1 MKCLPIFLSAALLLT
16 ATVSSAAD
24 AIPVTSADGR
34 VLNLGF
40 EDGTLRDWTATGE
53 AFAKQPVKGEI
64 DQNRPFGKGKSANRK
79 GEYWLGGYEILR
91 DEPKGTL
98 TSVEFKVTQPW
109 ASFLVGGGSLPG
121 TRVEIVTKDDGKVIH
136 TARGVNDERMAR
148 SVVDLRKFEK
158 REIFI
163 RIVDEETVGWGHV
176 NFDDFIFHAEEP
188 KFPADQL
195 AQKSAKPAPGNT
207 SDPNLKPDDVQ
218 FAGLPAEKAAQV
230 ATVPA
235 GYELKVFAAEP
246 DIVNPIAFCMDD
258 RARIWV
264 VEGMTYPQR
273 AKTEPGA
280 PEWLG
285 GKDRILVFED
295 TDGDGHFD
303 KRTVFMEGLNL
314 VSGIEVGFGGVFV
327 GAAPNLIF
335 IPVENWD
342 DPKPGKVEVLL
353 NGWGDNDTHETLNT
367 FHWGPDGWL
376 YGCHGVFTHS
386 LVGKPGTPMPGV
398 AKNAPDENAAKELR
412 DELAVLEKE
421 MQKLEDERNA
431 FRKVNNVGILREDA
445 NSAAKYLT
453 KLHGQLAVLKYDLE
467 SIAAKQDVPAD
478 KARGASMRVHIQN
491 LEQTISIWEGKR
503 LALDQRLAEWGKI
516 EAPIQGIAAQMDR
529 ITGKLMALGVGYSPE
544 KFHDE
549 LVRLEN
555 ELKKEEAEMA
565 DMRKVVNIALLHEEG
580 NTAATTLTDLN
591 HQAARAKT
599 ELDLIPLLLNVP
611 VEKQK
616 EWSDGLREK
625 IKTMEESIKTWETK
639 ALDIARRIA
648 DWDKNESR
656 VERTK
661 QQIERITARQREVD
675 IAKNEIQKPAEQR
688 VPLNAGIWRYQPQ
701 RREFEVFAH
710 GTSNPWGIDWNA
722 DGDLFAE
729 ACVIPHLFHI
739 IQGAR
744 YQRQAGQHFDPHTY
758 DDIKTIA
765 DHRHYLGATPHS
777 GNGKSDTA
785 GGGHAHAGLCIPQH
799 PSWPDGIRGNV
810 LMNNIHG
817 ARINMDVL
825 ERKGSGYVAH
835 HGADFINFH
844 DKASQIVD
852 LREGPDGTL
861 FMIDWYDLNQCH
873 NPRREAHD
881 YTTGRIFRLGR
892 NGQIV
897 KPVDF
902 GKMTLLDL
910 QKTALSGDA
919 FEARCARRRVAE
931 LVQTPQQQM
940 EFLRNNQKFLEERA
954 AAAKEGRGTNEIGSI
969 KMTLLSAALV
979 FEPKLDHK
987 LKELFVSFSH
997 EAALDTLPPIM
1008 SWSIRMAV
1016 SSNVDIQNVAWFMAK
1031 LAGVRVSP
1039 IVRLA
1044 LASACQRLTVEQRK
1058 PIVLALLAHGEDA
1071 DDANLPL
1078 MDWYAAE
1085 PIVAADPAWAA
1096 EALGACK
1103 IPKVSEFIAR
1113 RMSEK

>member
-1 MKCLPIFLSAALLLT
+1 MKFLPAIFSSAVSFVA
-16 ATVSSAAD
+16 AVSISSAAD
-24 AIPVTSADGR
+24 AIPATSADGR

-40 EDGTLRDWTATGE
+40 EDGTLRDWTAVGD
-53 AFAKQPVKGEI
+53 AFEKQPVKGEI
-64 DQNRPFGKGKSANRK
+64 DQTRLYGKGRVSNRK
-79 GEYWLGGYEILR
+79 GEYWMGGYEVQLN
-91 DEPKGTL
+91 DKGKGAL

-109 ASFLVGGGSLPG
+109 ASFLVGGGALPG

-136 TARGVNDERMAR
+136 TARGVNDERMAQ

-163 RIVDEETVGWGHV
+163 RIVDEETAGWGHV

-195 AQKSAKPAPGNT
+195 AKKPGDK
-207 SDPNLKPDDVQ
+207 SDPNLKPDAIEY
-218 FAGLPAEKAAQV
+218 AGIPAEKAAQV
-230 ATVPA
+230 ATVPE

-246 DIVNPIAFCMDD
+246 DIVNPIAFCLDD
-258 RARIWV
+258 RARVWV

-353 NGWGDNDTHETLNT
+353 NGWGGNDTHETLNT

-386 LVGKPGTPMPGV
+386 LVGKPGAPMPGE
-398 AKNAPDENAAKELR
+398 AKNEPDENAIKQLR
-412 DELAVLEKE
+412 DELAAMEKE
-421 MQKLEDERNA
+421 MQTGEEEMHA
-431 FRKVNNVGILREDA
+431 FQKQNNIGFLREDA
-445 NSAAKYLT
+445 NAAARY
-453 KLHGQLAVLKYDLE
+453 VLKLNV
-467 SIAAKQDVPAD
+467 QMDVAF
-478 KARGASMRVHIQN
+478 KE
-491 LEQTISIWEGKR
+491 L
-503 LALDQRLAEWGKI
+503 
-516 EAPIQGIAAQMDR
+516 EAPAPKQNIPAEKTRSDALRIQI
-529 ITGKLMALGVGYSPE
+529 
-544 KFHDE
+544 
-549 LVRLEN
+549 EN
-555 ELKKEEAEMA
+555 LKQTR
-565 DMRKVVNIALLHEEG
+565 D
-580 NTAATTLTDLN
+580 
-591 HQAARAKT
+591 
-599 ELDLIPLLLNVP
+599 
-611 VEKQK
+611 
-616 EWSDGLREK
+616 
-625 IKTMEESIKTWETK
+625 TWEAK
-639 ALDIARRIA
+639 ALDLNQRIA
-648 DWDKNESR
+648 GWDTIRAKI
-656 VERTK
+656 ERTK
-661 QQIERITARQREVD
+661 VQMARVSSLAVPVKVE
-675 IAKNEIQKPAEQR
+675 QKPAAPR
-688 VPLNAGIWRYQPQ
+688 VALNAGIWRYQPQ

-710 GTSNPWGIDWNA
+710 GTSNPWGMDWNA

-892 NGQIV
+892 KGQIV
-897 KPVDF
+897 KAVNLGQMETPALFQIALF
-902 GKMTLLDL
+902 GEVWEARHALRLLIERKPEVSEL
-910 QKTALSGDA
+910 KTAVKSVPKFQKDA
-919 FEARCARRRVAE
+919 NGEY
-931 LVQTPQQQM
+931 PM
-940 EFLRNNQKFLEERA
+940 EHLRALARA
-954 AAAKEGRGTNEIGSI
+954 ADSICVLSPDGSEEPSEPLR
-969 KMTLLSAALV
+969 TLSPNTRHNLITS
-979 FEPKLDHK
+979 
-987 LKELFVSFSH
+987 VS
-997 EAALDTLPPIM
+997 
-1008 SWSIRMAV
+1008 
-1016 SSNVDIQNVAWFMAK
+1016 Q
-1031 LAGVRVSP
+1031 RVKDREQWLGSFQEFANAPTSP
-1039 IVRLA
+1039 RVRLA

-1096 EALGACK
+1096 EALAACK
-1103 IPKVSEFIAR
+1103 IPKVAEFIAR

>member
-1 MKCLPIFLSAALLLT
+1 MYAFLKRRGLTARRVVRSSTHVVIPSNAARMKCLPIRFAFAFLLLVSV
-16 ATVSSAAD
+16 AISSAAD
-24 AIPVTSADGR
+24 AIPATGADGR

-53 AFAKQPVKGEI
+53 AFDKQPVKGEI
-64 DQNRPFGKGKSANRK
+64 DQKRPFGKGKAANRK
-79 GEYWLGGYEILR
+79 GEFWIGGYEILR

-98 TSVEFKVTQPW
+98 TSVAFKVGQPW
-109 ASFLVGGGSLPG
+109 GSFLIGGGLLPG
-121 TRVEIVTKDDGKVIH
+121 THVEIVTKDDGKAIH

-148 SVVDLRKFEK
+148 SVVDLRKLQG
-158 REIFI
+158 REIFV
-163 RIVDEETVGWGHV
+163 RIVDDETVGWGHV
-176 NFDDFIFHAEEP
+176 NFDDFVFHAEDP
-188 KFPADQL
+188 KFPAEQL
-195 AQKSAKPAPGNT
+195 AQKPGAKD
-207 SDPNLKPDDVQ
+207 DPSLKPDTIE

-246 DIVNPIAFCMDD
+246 DIINPIAFCMDD
-258 RARIWV
+258 RARVWV

-295 TDGDGHFD
+295 TDGDGKAD

-353 NGWGDNDTHETLNT
+353 NGWGGNDTHETLNT
-367 FHWGPDGWL
+367 FKWGPDGWL

-386 LVGKPGTPMPGV
+386 AVGKPG
-398 AKNAPDENAAKELR
+398 A
-412 DELAVLEKE
+412 
-421 MQKLEDERNA
+421 
-431 FRKVNNVGILREDA
+431 
-445 NSAAKYLT
+445 
-453 KLHGQLAVLKYDLE
+453 
-467 SIAAKQDVPAD
+467 AD
-478 KARGASMRVHIQN
+478 KDRM
-491 LEQTISIWEGKR
+491 
-503 LALDQRLAEWGKI
+503 KI
-516 EAPIQGIAAQMDR
+516 
-529 ITGKLMALGVGYSPE
+529 
-544 KFHDE
+544 
-549 LVRLEN
+549 
-555 ELKKEEAEMA
+555 
-565 DMRKVVNIALLHEEG
+565 
-580 NTAATTLTDLN
+580 
-591 HQAARAKT
+591 
-599 ELDLIPLLLNVP
+599 
-611 VEKQK
+611 
-616 EWSDGLREK
+616 
-625 IKTMEESIKTWETK
+625 
-639 ALDIARRIA
+639 
-648 DWDKNESR
+648 
-656 VERTK
+656 
-661 QQIERITARQREVD
+661 
-675 IAKNEIQKPAEQR
+675 
-688 VPLNAGIWRYQPQ
+688 NAGVWRYQPQ
-701 RREFEVFAH
+701 RKEFEVFAH

-729 ACVIPHLFHI
+729 ACVIPHIFHI

-765 DHRHYLGATPHS
+765 DHRHFLGATPHS
-777 GNGKSDTA
+777 GNNRSDAA

-825 ERKGSGYVAH
+825 ERTKNPDGRDGGGYVAH

-852 LREGPDGTL
+852 IREGPDGTL
-861 FMIDWYDLNQCH
+861 WMIDWYDLNQCH
-873 NPRREAHD
+873 RAQREVHD

-892 NGQIV
+892 KGQIV
-897 KPVDF
+897 KAVAMDKLEGAGLAKPLVGADEWMSRHALRRIHEGKPADDF
-902 GKMTLLDL
+902 PIAVTKEILVRRLNGPENFNAEAGAVMMRSIWVSSHMIAPDDNDPSIDSLAEMVKTSPPQFAATVLSTTLR
-910 QKTALSGDA
+910 KFKISP
-919 FEARCARRRVAE
+919 E
-931 LVQTPQQQM
+931 L
-940 EFLRNNQKFLEERA
+940 L
-954 AAAKEGRGTNEIGSI
+954 G
-969 KMTLLSAALV
+969 
-979 FEPKLDHK
+979 
-987 LKELFVSFSH
+987 
-997 EAALDTLPPIM
+997 
-1008 SWSIRMAV
+1008 AV
-1016 SSNVDIQNVAWFMAK
+1016 SK
-1031 LAGVRVSP
+1031 LVREIPHSP

-1058 PIVLALLAHGEDA
+1058 PIVLALLAHEEDK
-1071 DDANLPL
+1071 DDHNLPL
-1078 MDWYAAE
+1078 MYWYAAE

-1113 RMSEK
+1113 RLSEK

>member
-1 MKCLPIFLSAALLLT
+1 MILANALRMKRLPAPVSAALLLF
-16 ATVSSAAD
+16 VSCTLCSAAD
-24 AIPVTSADGR
+24 GIPATGADGR

-64 DQNRPFGKGKSANRK
+64 DQNRPFGKGKVSNHK
-79 GEYWLGGYEILR
+79 GEFWIGGFEILR
-91 DEPKGTL
+91 DDPKGML
-98 TSVEFKVTQPW
+98 TSVAFKAAQPW
-109 ASFLVGGGSLPG
+109 CSFLIGGGSLPG

-136 TARGVNDERMAR
+136 TARGMNTETMAR
-148 SVVDLRKFEK
+148 SVVDLRKLQGC
-158 REIFI
+158 EIFI
-163 RIVDEETVGWGHV
+163 RLVDEETVGWGHV

-195 AQKSAKPAPGNT
+195 AQKPGPKI
-207 SDPNLKPDDVQ
+207 DPNLKPDEVQ

-246 DIVNPIAFCMDD
+246 DIINPISFCMDD
-258 RARIWV
+258 RARVWV

-342 DPKPGKVEVLL
+342 EPKPGKAEVLL
-353 NGWGDNDTHETLNT
+353 NGWGGNDTHETLNT

-386 LVGKPGTPMPGV
+386 LVGKPG
-398 AKNAPDENAAKELR
+398 AE
-412 DELAVLEKE
+412 EK
-421 MQKLEDERNA
+421 D
-431 FRKVNNVGILREDA
+431 
-445 NSAAKYLT
+445 
-453 KLHGQLAVLKYDLE
+453 
-467 SIAAKQDVPAD
+467 
-478 KARGASMRVHIQN
+478 RV
-491 LEQTISIWEGKR
+491 K
-503 LALDQRLAEWGKI
+503 
-516 EAPIQGIAAQMDR
+516 
-529 ITGKLMALGVGYSPE
+529 
-544 KFHDE
+544 
-549 LVRLEN
+549 
-555 ELKKEEAEMA
+555 
-565 DMRKVVNIALLHEEG
+565 
-580 NTAATTLTDLN
+580 
-591 HQAARAKT
+591 
-599 ELDLIPLLLNVP
+599 
-611 VEKQK
+611 
-616 EWSDGLREK
+616 
-625 IKTMEESIKTWETK
+625 
-639 ALDIARRIA
+639 
-648 DWDKNESR
+648 
-656 VERTK
+656 
-661 QQIERITARQREVD
+661 
-675 IAKNEIQKPAEQR
+675 
-688 VPLNAGIWRYQPQ
+688 LNAGIWRWQPQ
-701 RREFEVFAH
+701 RKEFEVFAH

-765 DHRHYLGATPHS
+765 DHRHFLGATPHG
-777 GNGKSDTA
+777 GNGKSDAA

-861 FMIDWYDLNQCH
+861 WMIDWYDLNQCH
-873 NPRREAHD
+873 NARREAHD
-881 YTTGRIFRLGR
+881 YTTGRIFRLAKK
-892 NGQIV
+892 GQKV
-897 KPVDF
+897 TAVDL
-902 GKMTLLDL
+902 GKMDLAGLLKASSFGNEWESRHAQRL
-910 QKTALSGDA
+910 IRERKPQ
-919 FEARCARRRVAE
+919 EAEVEKASE
-931 LVQTPQQQM
+931 LVPKLEKNADGTYPPIRSLAFSRVLNLS
-940 EFLRNNQKFLEERA
+940 ELEED
-954 AAAKEGRGTNEIGSI
+954 GSLRPTEMLRI
-969 KMTLLSAALV
+969 QPPDILV
-979 FEPKLDHK
+979 HVID
-987 LKELFVSFSH
+987 
-997 EAALDTLPPIM
+997 
-1008 SWSIRMAV
+1008 AV
-1016 SSNVDIQNVAWFMAK
+1016 SRRAK
-1031 LAGVRVSP
+1031 DREQWLGEFAGLAKVPNLPRVH
-1039 IVRLA
+1039 LA

-1058 PIVLALLAHGEDA
+1058 PIVLALLAHEEDK
-1071 DDANLPL
+1071 DDPNLPL

-1103 IPKVSEFIAR
+1103 IPKVTEFIAR

>member
-1 MKCLPIFLSAALLLT
+1 VRQPWLDTGSAAIKTACMKRLPIFFSAVLLLT
-16 ATVSSAAD
+16 ATVRISSAAD
-24 AIPVTSADGR
+24 AIPATSADGR

-40 EDGTLRDWTATGE
+40 EDGTLRDWTAVGE
-53 AFAKQPVKGEI
+53 AWAKQPVKGEI
-64 DQNRPFGKGKSANRK
+64 DQARPFGKGKTANRK
-79 GEYWLGGYEILR
+79 GEYWIGGYEILR
-91 DEPKGTL
+91 DEPKGAL
-98 TSVEFKVTQPW
+98 TSVAFTVTQPW
-109 ASFLVGGGSLPG
+109 ASFLIGGGALPG

-148 SVVDLRKFEK
+148 SVVDLRKFDK

-195 AQKSAKPAPGNT
+195 AQKNAKPAPVNK

-246 DIVNPIAFCMDD
+246 DIVNPISFCMDD
-258 RARIWV
+258 RARVWV

-285 GKDRILVFED
+285 GRDRILVFED
-295 TDGDGHFD
+295 TDGDGKSD

-353 NGWGDNDTHETLNT
+353 NGWGGNDTHETLNT
-367 FHWGPDGWL
+367 FKWGPDGWL

-386 LVGKPGTPMPGV
+386 VVGKPGAG
-398 AKNAPDENAAKELR
+398 
-412 DELAVLEKE
+412 
-421 MQKLEDERNA
+421 
-431 FRKVNNVGILREDA
+431 DA
-445 NSAAKYLT
+445 
-453 KLHGQLAVLKYDLE
+453 D
-467 SIAAKQDVPAD
+467 
-478 KARGASMRVHIQN
+478 RV
-491 LEQTISIWEGKR
+491 K
-503 LALDQRLAEWGKI
+503 
-516 EAPIQGIAAQMDR
+516 
-529 ITGKLMALGVGYSPE
+529 
-544 KFHDE
+544 
-549 LVRLEN
+549 
-555 ELKKEEAEMA
+555 
-565 DMRKVVNIALLHEEG
+565 
-580 NTAATTLTDLN
+580 
-591 HQAARAKT
+591 
-599 ELDLIPLLLNVP
+599 
-611 VEKQK
+611 
-616 EWSDGLREK
+616 
-625 IKTMEESIKTWETK
+625 
-639 ALDIARRIA
+639 
-648 DWDKNESR
+648 
-656 VERTK
+656 
-661 QQIERITARQREVD
+661 
-675 IAKNEIQKPAEQR
+675 
-688 VPLNAGIWRYQPQ
+688 LNAGIWRYQPQ
-701 RREFEVFAH
+701 RRTFEVFAH
-710 GTSNPWGIDWNA
+710 GTSNPWGMDWNA

-739 IQGAR
+739 IQGGR
-744 YQRQAGQHFDPHTY
+744 YHRQAGQHFDAHTY

-765 DHRHYLGATPHS
+765 DHRHYLGARPHA
-777 GNGKSDTA
+777 GNNRSEAA

-825 ERKGSGYVAH
+825 ERARNPDGRDGSGYVAH

-892 NGQIV
+892 KGQKVTPVALCQNSTPDLV
-897 KPVDF
+897 K
-902 GKMTLLDL
+902 L
-910 QKTALSGDA
+910 ALIGD
-919 FEARCARRRVAE
+919 EWSSRTARRIVQQREPNWLEVKGEDTVRRMNE
-931 LVQTPQQQM
+931 LIRISQDATQ
-940 EFLRNNQKFLEERA
+940 EFDHWFRRIASLWYSTGHFNEELYSKLDFANTTFSSFRAFAVNHAGKTNGKIDEYTIRDFLEL
-954 AAAKEGRGTNEIGSI
+954 AKCRMPT
-969 KMTLLSAALV
+969 
-979 FEPKLDHK
+979 
-987 LKELFVSFSH
+987 
-997 EAALDTLPPIM
+997 PPIPNLLPM
-1008 SWSIRMAV
+1008 M
-1016 SSNVDIQNVAWFMAK
+1016 DIF
-1031 LAGVRVSP
+1031 GDHR
-1039 IVRLA
+1039 IRLA

-1058 PIVLALLAHGEDA
+1058 PIVLALLAHEEDK

-1078 MDWYAAE
+1078 MYWYAAE
-1085 PIVAADPAWAA
+1085 PIVAADVAWAA
-1096 EALGACK
+1096 EALAACK
-1103 IPKVSEFIAR
+1103 IPKVSEYIAR

>member
-1 MKCLPIFLSAALLLT
+1 MYAFLKRRGLTARRVVRSSTHVVIPSNAARMKCLPIRFAFAFLLLVSV
-16 ATVSSAAD
+16 AISSAAD
-24 AIPVTSADGR
+24 AIPATGADGR

-53 AFAKQPVKGEI
+53 AFDKQPVKGEI
-64 DQNRPFGKGKSANRK
+64 DQKRPFGAGKTANRK
-79 GEYWLGGYEILR
+79 GEFWIGGYEILR

-98 TSVEFKVTQPW
+98 TSVAFKAAQPW
-109 ASFLVGGGSLPG
+109 GSFLIGGGSLPG
-121 TRVEIVTKDDGKVIH
+121 TRVEIVTKDDGKAIH

-148 SVVDLRKFEK
+148 SVVDLRKLQG
-158 REIFI
+158 REIFV
-163 RIVDEETVGWGHV
+163 RIVDDETVGWGHV
-176 NFDDFIFHAEEP
+176 NFDDFVFHAEEP

-195 AQKSAKPAPGNT
+195 AQKPGAKD
-207 SDPNLKPDDVQ
+207 DPNLKPDEVQ

-235 GYELKVFAAEP
+235 GYQLKVFADEP
-246 DIVNPIAFCMDD
+246 DIINPIAFCMDD
-258 RARIWV
+258 RARVWV

-295 TDGDGHFD
+295 TDGDGKAD
-303 KRTVFMEGLNL
+303 KRAVFMEGLNL

-353 NGWGDNDTHETLNT
+353 NGWGGNDTHETLNT
-367 FHWGPDGWL
+367 FKWGPDGWL

-386 LVGKPGTPMPGV
+386 TVGKPG
-398 AKNAPDENAAKELR
+398 A
-412 DELAVLEKE
+412 
-421 MQKLEDERNA
+421 
-431 FRKVNNVGILREDA
+431 
-445 NSAAKYLT
+445 
-453 KLHGQLAVLKYDLE
+453 
-467 SIAAKQDVPAD
+467 AD
-478 KARGASMRVHIQN
+478 KDRV
-491 LEQTISIWEGKR
+491 
-503 LALDQRLAEWGKI
+503 KI
-516 EAPIQGIAAQMDR
+516 
-529 ITGKLMALGVGYSPE
+529 
-544 KFHDE
+544 
-549 LVRLEN
+549 
-555 ELKKEEAEMA
+555 
-565 DMRKVVNIALLHEEG
+565 
-580 NTAATTLTDLN
+580 
-591 HQAARAKT
+591 
-599 ELDLIPLLLNVP
+599 
-611 VEKQK
+611 
-616 EWSDGLREK
+616 
-625 IKTMEESIKTWETK
+625 
-639 ALDIARRIA
+639 
-648 DWDKNESR
+648 
-656 VERTK
+656 
-661 QQIERITARQREVD
+661 
-675 IAKNEIQKPAEQR
+675 
-688 VPLNAGIWRYQPQ
+688 NAGVWRYQPQ
-701 RREFEVFAH
+701 RKEFEVFAH

-765 DHRHYLGATPHS
+765 DHRHFLGATPHS
-777 GNGKSDTA
+777 GNNRSDAA

-852 LREGPDGTL
+852 IREGPDGTL
-861 FMIDWYDLNQCH
+861 WMIDWYDLNQCH
-873 NPRREAHD
+873 RPQREVHD
-881 YTTGRIFRLGR
+881 YTTGRIFRLGKK
-892 NGQIV
+892 GQKVAQPQI
-897 KPVDF
+897 
-902 GKMTLLDL
+902 GKMNVEELAKAVWDADDVWVSKRAVRNLQERAVSVSEVKALSEMLAIPTADALKKINPRPAYPNETSDRVRQAALIHSLNEADRGFLEKVRKGPPKLLDML
-910 QKTALSGDA
+910 A
-919 FEARCARRRVAE
+919 FDSVSLGEFIRNACAAGKASDDLRE
-931 LVQTPQQQM
+931 LLL
-940 EFLRNNQKFLEERA
+940 F
-954 AAAKEGRGTNEIGSI
+954 IG
-969 KMTLLSAALV
+969 KKA
-979 FEPKLDHK
+979 
-987 LKELFVSFSH
+987 
-997 EAALDTLPPIM
+997 
-1008 SWSIRMAV
+1008 
-1016 SSNVDIQNVAWFMAK
+1016 Q
-1031 LAGVRVSP
+1031 SP

-1058 PIVLALLAHGEDA
+1058 PIVLALLAHEEDK
-1071 DDANLPL
+1071 DDHNLPL
-1078 MDWYAAE
+1078 MYWYAAE

-1113 RMSEK
+1113 RLSEK